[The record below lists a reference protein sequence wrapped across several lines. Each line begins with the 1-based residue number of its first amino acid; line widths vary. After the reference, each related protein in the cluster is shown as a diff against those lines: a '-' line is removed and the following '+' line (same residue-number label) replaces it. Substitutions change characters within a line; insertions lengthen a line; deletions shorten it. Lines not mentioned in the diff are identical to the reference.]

1 MSFFNP
7 MVNVSI
13 VTGKSAYDI
22 AVDNGFSGTVEE
34 WLASLKGEKGDK
46 GSIGATGAKG
56 DKGDTGATGY
66 KGATGAAGKD
76 GKDGLSAYE
85 LAVQQ
90 GFTGTLDEWLA
101 SLKAPV
107 N

>member
-1 MSFFNP
+1 

-13 VTGKSAYDI
+13 VTGKSAYEI

-34 WLASLKGEKGDK
+34 WLASLKGEKGNT
-46 GSIGATGAKG
+46 GATGAKG
-56 DKGDTGATGY
+56 DKGDTGATGA

-76 GKDGLSAYE
+76 GKSAYE

-101 SLKAPV
+101 SLKATA

>member
-34 WLASLKGEKGDK
+34 WLASLKGKKGNT
-46 GSIGATGAKG
+46 GANGAKG
-56 DKGDTGATGY
+56 ATALLV
-66 KGATGAAGKD
+66 KM
-76 GKDGLSAYE
+76 E
-85 LAVQQ
+85 NQHM
-90 GFTGTLDEWLA
+90 
-101 SLKAPV
+101 

>member
-7 MVNVSI
+7 IVNVSI

-34 WLASLKGEKGDK
+34 WLASLKGEKGNT
-46 GSIGATGAKG
+46 GATGAKG
-56 DKGDTGATGY
+56 DKGDTGATGA

-76 GKDGLSAYE
+76 GKSAYE

-90 GFTGTLDEWLA
+90 GFSGTLDEWLA
-101 SLKAPV
+101 SLKATT

>member
-13 VTGKSAYDI
+13 VTGSLLMI
-22 AVDNGFSGTVEE
+22 LQWTMVFSGTVEE
-34 WLASLKGEKGDK
+34 WLASLKGEKGN
-46 GSIGATGAKG
+46 TGAKG
-56 DKGDTGATGY
+56 DKGDTGATGA

-76 GKDGLSAYE
+76 GKSAYE

-101 SLKAPV
+101 SLKATA

>member
-13 VTGKSAYDI
+13 VTGKSAYEI

-34 WLASLKGEKGDK
+34 WLASLKGEKGNT
-46 GSIGATGAKG
+46 GATGAKG
-56 DKGDTGATGY
+56 DKGDTGATGA

-76 GKDGLSAYE
+76 GKSAYE

-101 SLKAPV
+101 SLKATA

>member
-34 WLASLKGEKGDK
+34 WLASLKGEKGN
-46 GSIGATGAKG
+46 TGA
-56 DKGDTGATGY
+56 

-76 GKDGLSAYE
+76 GKSAYE

-90 GFTGTLDEWLA
+90 GFSGTLDEWLA
-101 SLKAPV
+101 SLKATA

>member
-7 MVNVSI
+7 MINVSI

-34 WLASLKGEKGDK
+34 WLASLKGEKGNT
-46 GSIGATGAKG
+46 GATGAKG
-56 DKGDTGATGY
+56 DKGDTGATGA
-66 KGATGAAGKD
+66 KGATGVAGKD
-76 GKDGLSAYE
+76 GKSAYE

-90 GFTGTLDEWLA
+90 GFSGTLDEWLA
-101 SLKAPV
+101 SLKATA

>member
-22 AVDNGFSGTVEE
+22 AVDNGFQGNVEE
-34 WLASLKGEKGDK
+34 WLTSLKGEKG
-46 GSIGATGAKG
+46 STGATGAKG
-56 DKGDTGATGY
+56 DKGDTGATGA

-76 GKDGLSAYE
+76 GKSAYE

-90 GFTGTLDEWLA
+90 GFSGTLDEWLA
-101 SLKAPV
+101 SLKATA

>member
-1 MSFFNP
+1 

-13 VTGKSAYDI
+13 VTGKSAYEI

-34 WLASLKGEKGDK
+34 WLASLKGEKGNT
-46 GSIGATGAKG
+46 GATGAKG
-56 DKGDTGATGY
+56 DKGDTGATGA
-66 KGATGAAGKD
+66 KGATGLAGKD
-76 GKDGLSAYE
+76 GKSAYE

-101 SLKAPV
+101 SLKATA

>member
-22 AVDNGFSGTVEE
+22 AVDNGFSGTIEE
-34 WLASLKGEKGDK
+34 WLASLKGEKGD
-46 GSIGATGAKG
+46 T
-56 DKGDTGATGY
+56 
-66 KGATGAAGKD
+66 GATGAAGKD
-76 GKDGLSAYE
+76 GKSAYE

-90 GFTGTLDEWLA
+90 GFSGTLDEWLA
-101 SLKAPV
+101 SLKATA

>member
-22 AVDNGFSGTVEE
+22 AVENGFSGTIEE
-34 WLASLKGEKGDK
+34 WLASLKGEKGNT
-46 GSIGATGAKG
+46 GATGAKG
-56 DKGDTGATGY
+56 DKGDTGTTGA

-76 GKDGLSAYE
+76 GKSAYE

-90 GFTGTLDEWLA
+90 GFSGTLDEWLA
-101 SLKAPV
+101 SLKATT

>member
-1 MSFFNP
+1 

-34 WLASLKGEKGDK
+34 WLASLKGEKGNT
-46 GSIGATGAKG
+46 GATGAKG
-56 DKGDTGATGY
+56 DKGDTGATGA
-66 KGATGAAGKD
+66 KGATGVAGKD
-76 GKDGLSAYE
+76 GKSAYE

-90 GFTGTLDEWLA
+90 GFSGTLDEWLA
-101 SLKAPV
+101 SLKATA

>member
-34 WLASLKGEKGDK
+34 WLASLKGEKGN
-46 GSIGATGAKG
+46 TGA
-56 DKGDTGATGY
+56 
-66 KGATGAAGKD
+66 KGATGATGKD
-76 GKDGLSAYE
+76 GKSAYE

-101 SLKAPV
+101 SLKATA

>member
-34 WLASLKGEKGDK
+34 WLASLKGEKGNT
-46 GSIGATGAKG
+46 GATGAKG
-56 DKGDTGATGY
+56 DKGDTGATGA

-76 GKDGLSAYE
+76 GKSAYE

-90 GFTGTLDEWLA
+90 GFSGTLDEWLA
-101 SLKAPV
+101 SLKATA

>member
-13 VTGKSAYDI
+13 VTGKSAYEI

-34 WLASLKGEKGDK
+34 WLASLKGEKGNT
-46 GSIGATGAKG
+46 GATGAKG
-56 DKGDTGATGY
+56 DKGDTGDTGATGA

-76 GKDGLSAYE
+76 GKSAYE

-90 GFTGTLDEWLA
+90 GFSGTLDEWLA
-101 SLKAPV
+101 SLKATA

>member
-13 VTGKSAYDI
+13 ITGKSAYDI

-34 WLASLKGEKGDK
+34 WLVSLKGEKGN
-46 GSIGATGAKG
+46 TGA
-56 DKGDTGATGY
+56 

-76 GKDGLSAYE
+76 GKSAYE

-90 GFTGTLDEWLA
+90 GFSGTLDEWLA
-101 SLKAPV
+101 SLKAAT

>member
-46 GSIGATGAKG
+46 GSTGATGATGAKG
-56 DKGDTGATGY
+56 ATGV
-66 KGATGAAGKD
+66 A

-101 SLKAPV
+101 SLKAT

>member
-34 WLASLKGEKGDK
+34 WLVSLKGEKGNT
-46 GSIGATGAKG
+46 GAAGAKG
-56 DKGDTGATGY
+56 EKGDTGATGA

-76 GKDGLSAYE
+76 GKSAYE

-90 GFTGTLDEWLA
+90 GFSGTLDEWLA
-101 SLKAPV
+101 SLKATA

>member
-34 WLASLKGEKGDK
+34 WLASLKGK
-46 GSIGATGAKG
+46 GSTGATGA
-56 DKGDTGATGY
+56 TGV

-76 GKDGLSAYE
+76 GKSAYE

-101 SLKAPV
+101 SLKATT

>member
-34 WLASLKGEKGDK
+34 WLASLKGEKGDT
-46 GSIGATGAKG
+46 GATGA
-56 DKGDTGATGY
+56 TGV
-66 KGATGAAGKD
+66 K
-76 GKDGLSAYE
+76 
-85 LAVQQ
+85 
-90 GFTGTLDEWLA
+90 
-101 SLKAPV
+101 
-107 N
+107 

>member
-1 MSFFNP
+1 MGFFNP
-7 MVNVSI
+7 MVNISV

-34 WLASLKGEKGDK
+34 WLTSLKGAKGSTGATGDKGDK
-46 GSIGATGAKG
+46 GDPGATGATGAKG
-56 DKGDTGATGY
+56 ATGV
-66 KGATGAAGKD
+66 A

-90 GFTGTLDEWLA
+90 GFTGTLDEWLS
-101 SLKAPV
+101 SLKAT

>member
-34 WLASLKGEKGDK
+34 WLASLKG
-46 GSIGATGAKG
+46 
-56 DKGDTGATGY
+56 DTGATGATGV

-76 GKDGLSAYE
+76 GKSAYE

-90 GFTGTLDEWLA
+90 GFSGTLDEWLA
-101 SLKAPV
+101 SLKATA

>member
-34 WLASLKGEKGDK
+34 WLASLKGEKGN
-46 GSIGATGAKG
+46 T
-56 DKGDTGATGY
+56 
-66 KGATGAAGKD
+66 GATGAAGKD
-76 GKDGLSAYE
+76 GKSAYE

-101 SLKAPV
+101 SLKATA

>member
-34 WLASLKGEKGDK
+34 WLASLKGEKGDT
-46 GSIGATGAKG
+46 GATGATGVK
-56 DKGDTGATGY
+56 GATGAAGATGV

-76 GKDGLSAYE
+76 GKSAYE

-90 GFTGTLDEWLA
+90 GFSGTLDEWLA
-101 SLKAPV
+101 SLKAT
-107 N
+107 

>member
-22 AVDNGFSGTVEE
+22 AVDNGFQGNVEE
-34 WLASLKGEKGDK
+34 WLASLKGEKG
-46 GSIGATGAKG
+46 STGATGAKG
-56 DKGDTGATGY
+56 DKGDTGATGT
-66 KGATGAAGKD
+66 KGATGATGKD
-76 GKDGLSAYE
+76 GKSAYE

-101 SLKAPV
+101 SLKATT

>member
-1 MSFFNP
+1 

-22 AVDNGFSGTVEE
+22 AVDNGFQGNVEE
-34 WLASLKGEKGDK
+34 WLTSLKGEKG
-46 GSIGATGAKG
+46 STGATGAKG
-56 DKGDTGATGY
+56 DKGDTGATGA
-66 KGATGAAGKD
+66 KGATGVAGKD
-76 GKDGLSAYE
+76 GKSAYE

-101 SLKAPV
+101 SLKATT

>member
-1 MSFFNP
+1 

-34 WLASLKGEKGDK
+34 WLASLKGEKGN
-46 GSIGATGAKG
+46 TGAKG
-56 DKGDTGATGY
+56 ATGDKGEKGNTGA
-66 KGATGAAGKD
+66 KGATGATGKD
-76 GKDGLSAYE
+76 GKSAYE

-101 SLKAPV
+101 SLKATA

>member
-34 WLASLKGEKGDK
+34 WLASLKGEKGD
-46 GSIGATGAKG
+46 TGAKG
-56 DKGDTGATGY
+56 DKGDTGATGA

-76 GKDGLSAYE
+76 GKSAYE

-90 GFTGTLDEWLA
+90 GFSGTLDEWLA
-101 SLKAPV
+101 SLKATA

>member
-7 MVNVSI
+7 IVNVSI

-34 WLASLKGEKGDK
+34 WLASLKGEKGE
-46 GSIGATGAKG
+46 
-56 DKGDTGATGY
+56 KGDTGATGATGV

-76 GKDGLSAYE
+76 GKSAYE
-85 LAVQQ
+85 LAVPQ
-90 GFTGTLDEWLA
+90 GFSGTLDEWLA
-101 SLKAPV
+101 SLKATA

>member
-34 WLASLKGEKGDK
+34 WLASLKGEKGN
-46 GSIGATGAKG
+46 TGAKG
-56 DKGDTGATGY
+56 DKGDTGATGA

-76 GKDGLSAYE
+76 GKSAYE

-101 SLKAPV
+101 SLKATA

>member
-1 MSFFNP
+1 

-22 AVDNGFSGTVEE
+22 AVDKGFSGTEEE

-46 GSIGATGAKG
+46 GSTGAIGAKG
-56 DKGDTGATGY
+56 DKGDTGATGS
-66 KGATGAAGKD
+66 KGATGATGKDGKD

-101 SLKAPV
+101 SLKATS
-107 N
+107 

>member
-1 MSFFNP
+1 MSQDDYKHELNLVFCR
-7 MVNVSI
+7 
-13 VTGKSAYDI
+13 
-22 AVDNGFSGTVEE
+22 VE
-34 WLASLKGEKGDK
+34 
-46 GSIGATGAKG
+46 G
-56 DKGDTGATGY
+56 DKGDTGATGS
-66 KGATGAAGKD
+66 KGATSAA

-101 SLKAPV
+101 SLKATA